1 MEAQEKGFPM
11 RSEQARI
18 KLAALRRRNE
28 LLCRIDMWG
37 FLIRQ
42 GVRIGAANRIHLN
55 VDARA
60 KYGKIIAVLVQIRL
74 AGIENVS
81 FLTEKP

>member
-1 MEAQEKGFPM
+1 
-11 RSEQARI
+11 
-18 KLAALRRRNE
+18 
-28 LLCRIDMWG
+28 MWG

-60 KYGKIIAVLVQIRL
+60 KYGKIIAVFVQIRL
-74 AGIENVS
+74 AWIENVS